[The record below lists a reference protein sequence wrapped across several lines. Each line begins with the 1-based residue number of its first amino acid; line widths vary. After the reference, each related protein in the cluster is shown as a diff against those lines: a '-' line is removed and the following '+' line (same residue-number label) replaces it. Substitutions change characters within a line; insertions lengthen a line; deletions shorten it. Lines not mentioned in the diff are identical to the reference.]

1 MDKLVA
7 QYAAQKWPDAKLEE
21 LGAFF
26 KVEGF
31 SMDEE
36 LAQTIGAEIH
46 AKITEHLGKLKE
58 AYGEDL
64 N

>member
-1 MDKLVA
+1 M
-7 QYAAQKWPDAKLEE
+7 
-21 LGAFF
+21 
-26 KVEGF
+26 

-36 LAQTIGAEIH
+36 LAQTIGAELH

-64 N
+64 NQKTVLFERH